1 MAEFGLKNN
10 IFEFKQQV
18 AGAAISTKFDH
29 PYACIYMDELEA
41 EFLKKAA
48 RIAVTCMVSIYR

>member
-18 AGAAISTKFDH
+18 AGAAISTKFAH

-41 EFLKKAA
+41 EFLKKVA
-48 RIAVTCMVSIYR
+48 RTAVTCMVSIYR